1 MCQREPLVARLNPNV
16 SSEKNPLLRAAP
28 LSLKQLV
35 LREAHHILGD
45 NLFTA
50 SYSNLGVIRLDESMY
65 KHIENFDFGLS
76 CSDSIPLN
84 LSMLTWGDKAYM
96 TFSSIIQE
104 RDVERVFV
112 RKLSDAGL
120 KLQILS
126 SDTAVSPEKGE
137 SHEKLS

>member
-1 MCQREPLVARLNPNV
+1 
-16 SSEKNPLLRAAP
+16 
-28 LSLKQLV
+28 
-35 LREAHHILGD
+35 
-45 NLFTA
+45 
-50 SYSNLGVIRLDESMY
+50 MY

-84 LSMLTWGDKAYM
+84 LSMLTWADKAYM

-126 SDTAVSPEKGE
+126 SDAAVSPEKGG